1 MLRASQKASREGLA
15 ASCRPASYSDWQV
28 AFAAQGLVH
37 HVACGTPFEPK
48 RANPHGY
55 QAPLARFGGL
65 ARAGGLPFAL
75 SPLFVPGALWQL
87 PGVLC
92 GSLPGVLWQLPG
104 VLCVAAHRV
113 LRATASAIASFRPS
127 PTSRPSPAPVKTQLT
142 HAHVHIEERQEEREK
157 GGGHAHAQNIHT
169 KTCLPD
175 GNPGGTKYPGCQLG

>member
-1 MLRASQKASREGLA
+1 
-15 ASCRPASYSDWQV
+15 
-28 AFAAQGLVH
+28 
-37 HVACGTPFEPK
+37 VACGTPFEPK

-113 LRATASAIASFRPS
+113 LRATASATASFRPS

-142 HAHVHIEERQEEREK
+142 HAHVHIEERQEEER
-157 GGGHAHAQNIHT
+157 GGGPCTHT
-169 KTCLPD
+169 CWVSLSGCSPSALV
-175 GNPGGTKYPGCQLG
+175 GGSGGW